1 MANPVTHIATSDATS
16 ITIRGQ
22 SLVDD
27 LIGRRS
33 FTEMVY
39 WLTVG
44 REAGPRETKVL
55 DACLVTLMEHGFTP
69 SAMIA
74 RIVADSVPEQIQVP
88 MAAGLLAIGSVFVG
102 TMEGTAR
109 LLAEG
114 IDAPDPQAWA
124 RETAAAYLDTK
135 RPLPGFG
142 HPHHKP
148 DDPRSPRLFAVARE
162 AGVEGRYIAL
172 LETLAAAVDAH
183 AGRHLT
189 VNATGA
195 IGALLLEIGVPVEVM
210 RAMAVISRCGG
221 LAGHIVEEH
230 ATKSA
235 RTIWRAAEAAVPY
248 AGERLQTGAGA

>member
-1 MANPVTHIATSDATS
+1 MADPVTRIATSDATS
-16 ITIRGQ
+16 ITIRGK
-22 SLVDD
+22 SLVDE

-44 REAGPRETKVL
+44 REAGPVETRVL

-74 RIVADSVPEQIQVP
+74 RITADSVPEQIQVP
-88 MAAGLLAIGSVFVG
+88 MAAGLLAVGSVFVG

-114 IDAPDPQAWA
+114 IDVSDADAWA
-124 RETAAAYLDTK
+124 RETAARHLDAK
-135 RPLPGFG
+135 KPLPGFG

-148 DDPRSPRLFAVARE
+148 DDPRTPRLFAVARE
-162 AGVEGRYIAL
+162 AGVDGRYIAL
-172 LETLAAAVDAH
+172 LERLSAAVDAH

-189 VNATGA
+189 INATGA
-195 IGALLLEIGVPVEVM
+195 IGALLLEIGVPVGVM

-248 AGERLQTGAGA
+248 AGA